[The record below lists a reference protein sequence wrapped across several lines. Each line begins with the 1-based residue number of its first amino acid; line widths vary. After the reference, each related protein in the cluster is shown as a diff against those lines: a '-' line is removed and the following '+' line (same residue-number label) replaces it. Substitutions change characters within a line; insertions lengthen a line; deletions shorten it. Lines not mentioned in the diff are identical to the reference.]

1 MVNVTRLQ
9 DALKERSI
17 SYDEAA
23 AAMGVDRATFYRRL
37 SRNGSKF
44 TVEEVD
50 RLSALL
56 KLTPQTMQDIFFDAE
71 LA

>member
-37 SRNGSKF
+37 SRNGAKF
-44 TVEEVD
+44 TVEEVA

>member
-9 DALKERSI
+9 SALRERSI

-23 AAMGVDRATFYRRL
+23 MAMGVDRATFYRRL
-37 SRNGSKF
+37 SRNGAKF
-44 TVEEVD
+44 TVEEVAK
-50 RLSALL
+50 LSALL
-56 KLTPQTMQDIFFDAE
+56 NLTPQTMQDIFFDAE